1 MQTAEL
7 ARTAAVSRRGP
18 QERPGAHSV
27 GIAWGAACTLAASLA
42 QAPAYADPWEGKGE
56 AGFVLARGN
65 SVATS
70 ANAKLDVHRESG
82 AVKYNVF
89 GSYLFGR
96 NATFTTARRAEGRL
110 QIDHDLSERAFWFAA
125 ARYENDAFS
134 GFDYQTS
141 VTAGAG
147 YRLRDREDSLVTV
160 TLGAGYR
167 RLRPETL
174 VRSAEDEVVARVRGP
189 AETEAVARGTF
200 DANHRL
206 TETTRIVER
215 LLVES
220 GAGNT
225 SVVNDLSLEV
235 RMTESLALSVGYGV
249 RYNTNPPN
257 DSRSTDQLTTLNLVY
272 AIR

>member
-1 MQTAEL
+1 M
-7 ARTAAVSRRGP
+7 RTARLTAGIVALLAGT
-18 QERPGAHSV
+18 GAH
-27 GIAWGAACTLAASLA
+27 AAS
-42 QAPAYADPWEGKGE
+42 WEGKGE

-65 SVATS
+65 STATS
-70 ANAKLDVHRESG
+70 LNAKLDVHRDVDSWQ
-82 AVKYNVF
+82 YNVF
-89 GSYLFGR
+89 ASYLYGR
-96 NATFTTARRAEGRL
+96 NATFTTARRAEARL
-110 QIDHDLSERAFWFAA
+110 QIDHELTERAFWFAA
-125 ARYENDAFS
+125 GRFENDAFS
-134 GFDYQTS
+134 GFDYQAS

-147 YRLRDREDSLVTV
+147 YRFLDDEESKVTV

-174 VRSAEDEVVARVRGP
+174 VRSAEDEVIARLRGVP
-189 AETEAVARGTF
+189 ETEAVARATF
-200 DANHRL
+200 DADHRL
-206 TETTRIVER
+206 TDTTRVVER

-235 RMTESLALSVGYGV
+235 RVTESLALSLGYGV